1 MKALC
6 VFTQEVNR
14 TSRLS
19 HTALLLALLLF
30 PFASF
35 ADEKTEPPLITIEQF
50 CKLERSKVAKRETV
64 RVRGTVTFINRT
76 WQLLCIQDGDC
87 ALKVYMENDAE
98 LLSGD
103 LVELTGRTE
112 FGDDSNIMMLHEG
125 HSVGKGTFPEP
136 LTLDEN
142 TPFSLDLL
150 YRWTEVEG
158 PIYTAV
164 DDDANYY
171 VYVAGKEFGTFVTL
185 PRSAD
190 FPPVNTLR
198 SYRLKAR
205 GVLAIST
212 EEKRPFR
219 IDLLSLGKPDVEFSP
234 EETPANGISLRPMAD
249 SGRRDMQGDSER
261 PTRFRGVV
269 RSFFPPDQLFL
280 SDESGSLFVE
290 LADQNADTT
299 LVPGDVV
306 EVEGRIN
313 RNLYQPYLHDAQIQ
327 FMGKGYSE
335 PPTSIK
341 PGEGR
346 KHIGNLIRTSGMLV
360 SRDSEKRWLLLR
372 KGGLFFRVWYLPKHD
387 WKLSSADVGSQI
399 SAIGGADFSDS
410 SDAAFDISAREI
422 QVLFE
427 IADAPGDD
435 KQNADADN
443 VGGSATGQTTETGQ
457 PEASN
462 RDIVRPILMI
472 LLLVFLGVLIYLVNR
487 RLREQERFQESIH
500 EQLSNLSHIARLNTL
515 SEMVGA
521 LAHELNQP
529 LASVSNYAATA
540 ELLSKKEPANSEK
553 LAGVLTNIGQE
564 AFRAG
569 EIIRRLRHLVRK
581 KTPGSLPVHI
591 SEIVQ
596 ETIELFKT
604 QHVTANGL
612 VQVDIPQNLPPV
624 QADSVQIQ
632 QVVLN
637 LLLNARDA
645 TEAQSDRTPA
655 IQVTAHF
662 EDGMVYV
669 AVADN
674 GIGIA
679 NADPD
684 AIFEPYFTTR
694 EKGTGLGLAI
704 SRTII
709 ETHGG
714 KIVAENGSPHGTR
727 IAFSLPVSR
736 TKSVIAG

>member
-50 CKLERSKVAKRETV
+50 RKLDRSAVVKRETI
-64 RVRGTVTFINRT
+64 RVQGTVTFINRK
-76 WQLLCIQDGDC
+76 WQLVIIQDGQF
-87 ALKVYMENDAE
+87 ALKAFLEKDAILE
-98 LLSGD
+98 VGQ
-103 LVELTGRTE
+103 LVELIGRTE
-112 FGDDSNIMMLHEG
+112 FGEEVNLMMSTDSRVIGEG
-125 HSVGKGTFPEP
+125 TISEP
-136 LTLDEN
+136 VKLDE
-142 TPFSLDLL
+142 TLPFSFDLL
-150 YRWTEVEG
+150 YAWSEIEG
-158 PIYTAV
+158 PIYSAV
-164 DDDANYY
+164 ADDSNYY
-171 VYVAGKEFGTFVTL
+171 IYVAGQQFGVFIIQ
-185 PRSAD
+185 PRTPD
-190 FPPVNTLR
+190 LPPVNTLR
-198 SYRLKAR
+198 NYRVRAR
-205 GVLAIST
+205 GIPVMST
-212 EEKRPFR
+212 EKQRPFR
-219 IDLLSLGKPDVEFSP
+219 IDMHIPTGTTIELTPKPIP
-234 EETPANGISLRPMAD
+234 KNGVQLRCLAD
-249 SGRRDMQGDSER
+249 TGRREMRGETEA
-261 PTRFRGVV
+261 PARFHAVI
-269 RSFFPPDQLFL
+269 RSTFPPNRLFL
-280 SDESGSLFVE
+280 SDESGSLHVE
-290 LADQNADTT
+290 LAKSMDASQ
-299 LVPGDVV
+299 LEVGDVV
-306 EVEGRIN
+306 HVRGRID
-313 RNLYQPYLHDAQIQ
+313 RSRKKALLRDAHAE
-327 FMGKGYSE
+327 FLGKGYSE
-335 PPTSIK
+335 PPTKIS
-341 PGEGR
+341 PMDGR
-346 KHIGNLIRTSGMLV
+346 ASLGKLVEVDGMLV
-360 SRDSEKRWLLLR
+360 ASELEENWIMLRD
-372 KGGLFFRVWYLPKHD
+372 GGTYFRVWYLPTAEN
-387 WKLSSADVGSQI
+387 LIRRVGYGSRI
-399 SAIGGADFSDS
+399 SVAGGCLVSPSDDS
-410 SDAAFDISAREI
+410 AFDVQAREVT
-422 QVLFE
+422 VLFNIPKPAGDTVVSE
-427 IADAPGDD
+427 ADETVNATAPVKVEADAPL
-435 KQNADADN
+435 
-443 VGGSATGQTTETGQ
+443 
-457 PEASN
+457 
-462 RDIVRPILMI
+462 DIVFCILVV
-472 LLLVFLGVLIYLVNR
+472 LLLIFVGILIWLVNR
-487 RLREQERFQESIH
+487 RLKEQERFKESIH

-581 KTPGSLPVHI
+581 KTPGSLPVQI